1 MVIELTSANAMR
13 ESKAPA
19 VPARPHLGQAWRIRE
34 FFGECG
40 KKLLINFQP
49 EIQTVAQR
57 VDAGPRRTFR
67 RFGGTAF

>member
-1 MVIELTSANAMR
+1 
-13 ESKAPA
+13 
-19 VPARPHLGQAWRIRE
+19 VPARPHLGQAWQIRE
-34 FFGECG
+34 FFGESG

-49 EIQTVAQR
+49 EIHTVAQR